1 MFPPGSEAAGSQT
14 SGDRHPEPAPPKP
27 AWKEPPIQL
36 QLHPPHAARCACT
49 LCCARNTLQ
58 RSFPASCT
66 ADPQLHRVPDLSL
79 RDLQRLVPWT
89 AGFPPMLSMPFSG
102 PARPSQESLW
112 SSRPSCR
119 EMESKVSE
127 GGLNVTLTIRL
138 LMHGKEVGS
147 IIGKKGETVKKMREE
162 SGARINISEGN
173 CPERIVT
180 ITGPTDAIFKAFAMI
195 AYKFEEDITNSMSN
209 STATSKP
216 PVTLR
221 LVVPAS
227 QCGSLIGKGGSKIKE
242 IREST
247 GAQVQVAGDMLP
259 NSTERAVTISGTPD
273 AIIQCVKQICVVM
286 LEAYTIQG
294 QYAIPHPDQ
303 LTKLHQ
309 LAMQQT
315 PFTPLG
321 QTTPAFP
328 GEKLP
333 LHSSEEA
340 QNLMG
345 QSSGLDASPPA
356 STHELT
362 IPNDLIGCII
372 GRQGTKI
379 NEIRQMSGAQIKIAN
394 ATEGSSERQI
404 TITGTPANISLAQY
418 LINASSA
425 DPDPH
430 GRNTFTA

>member
-1 MFPPGSEAAGSQT
+1 MPL
-14 SGDRHPEPAPPKP
+14 SGA
-27 AWKEPPIQL
+27 
-36 QLHPPHAARCACT
+36 T
-49 LCCARNTLQ
+49 
-58 RSFPASCT
+58 
-66 ADPQLHRVPDLSL
+66 
-79 RDLQRLVPWT
+79 
-89 AGFPPMLSMPFSG
+89 
-102 PARPSQESLW
+102 RPSKELLR
-112 SSRPSCR
+112 SSRPGCR

-418 LINASSA
+418 LINASSP